1 MHMSYTSQ
9 MMASVELTTKSA
21 QIKSTA
27 TPLAQRCN
35 LMNPNATPV
44 SKPFSPNVLFD
55 QPGIG
60 SIEVDVTAQC
70 KRSVKCINYDV
81 TAHIHTTVCCGAVCL
96 NILTH

>member
-1 MHMSYTSQ
+1 

-27 TPLAQRCN
+27 MPLAQRCN

-60 SIEVDVTAQC
+60 SIEVDVTARTCACAQC
-70 KRSVKCINYDV
+70 KRSARCESNALI
-81 TAHIHTTVCCGAVCL
+81 TT
-96 NILTH
+96 